1 MPAFLARLMASQR
14 GREFVSTLAVML
26 AVTIVVTLVG
36 LLAKCTV
43 GEKVDQ
49 AVAVDRADAVAEAAA
64 RVRAADAE
72 IALNYAAEADQL
84 ANEQQELSREKT
96 KGDDRG
102 VGPGTIAVLERLRQQ
117 QASSS
122 AR

>member
-1 MPAFLARLMASQR
+1 MPAFLARLLASKR
-14 GREFVSTLAVML
+14 GREIGGTLGIML
-26 AVTIVVTLVG
+26 AVIVVVLIVG

-49 AVAVDRADAVAEAAA
+49 AVAVDRADAVAGAAA

-72 IALNYAAEADQL
+72 IALNQADQAEKL
-84 ANEQQELSREKT
+84 ANQQQELSREAG

-117 QASSS
+117 QG

>member
-14 GREFVSTLAVML
+14 GREFVSTLGVML
-26 AVTIVVTLVG
+26 AVIVVVALVG
-36 LLAKCTV
+36 LLARCTI

-117 QASSS
+117 QV

>member
-1 MPAFLARLMASQR
+1 MTLWARLMASQR
-14 GREFVSTLAVML
+14 GREIVGTLGVML
-26 AVTIVVTLVG
+26 AVIALVAVVG

-43 GEKVDQ
+43 GEKADQ

-84 ANEQQELSREKT
+84 TNEQKELSREAD
-96 KGDDRG
+96 KGNDRG

-117 QASSS
+117 QD

>member
-14 GREFVSTLAVML
+14 GREFVGTLGVML
-26 AVTIVVTLVG
+26 AVILVVALVG
-36 LLAKCTV
+36 LLARCTV

-49 AVAVDRADAVAEAAA
+49 GVAVDRADAVAEAAA

-72 IALNYAAEADQL
+72 IALNQADEAEKL
-84 ANEQQELSREKT
+84 ANQQQELSREAD
-96 KGDDRG
+96 KGDGRG

-117 QASSS
+117 QG